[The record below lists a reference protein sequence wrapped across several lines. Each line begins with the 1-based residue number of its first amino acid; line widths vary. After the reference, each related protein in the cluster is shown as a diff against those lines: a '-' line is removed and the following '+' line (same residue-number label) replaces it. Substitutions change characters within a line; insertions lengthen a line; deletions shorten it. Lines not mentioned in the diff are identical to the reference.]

1 MAAIPLEA
9 YVKSVFGF
17 IATSSLN
24 CVTNVLLAKKNMN
37 KHLKLDIVSDISC
50 PWCIIGYQSLTH
62 ALTTL
67 APNISVD
74 ITWQPFELN
83 PHMPNEGQ
91 EITEHI
97 TEKYSIS
104 VEQSEQNRAMIKQRG
119 MDVGYEFGHRGG
131 GRIYNTFN
139 AHRLLH
145 WAKEYNK
152 QTELKLALFDLY
164 FKQSGNPSDHQQL
177 LEVSESVGLDRA
189 KAQKILASNEYEQ
202 EVREL
207 QRHYQSAGISSV
219 PAVIVNNKHLISGGQ
234 PADVFEQAL
243 REIANEN

>member
-1 MAAIPLEA
+1 MR
-9 YVKSVFGF
+9 
-17 IATSSLN
+17 
-24 CVTNVLLAKKNMN
+24 
-37 KHLKLDIVSDISC
+37 KHLKLDIVSDVSC
-50 PWCIIGYQSLTH
+50 PWCIIGYQSLNQ
-62 ALTTL
+62 ALTKL
-67 APNISVD
+67 ASDISAD

-83 PHMPNEGQ
+83 PNMPKEGQ

-97 TEKYSIS
+97 TEKYGIS
-104 VEQSEQNRAMIKQRG
+104 VEQSEQNRMMIKQRG
-119 MDVGYEFGHRGG
+119 LEVGYEFGNRGG

-145 WAKEYNK
+145 WAKEFNK

-164 FKQSGNPSDHQQL
+164 FKQNGNPSDHQQL
-177 LEVSESVGLDRA
+177 LDVSQSIGLDRV
-189 KAQKILASNEYEQ
+189 KAQQVLESNEYEQ
-202 EVREL
+202 DVRQL

-243 REIANEN
+243 KEIAKES